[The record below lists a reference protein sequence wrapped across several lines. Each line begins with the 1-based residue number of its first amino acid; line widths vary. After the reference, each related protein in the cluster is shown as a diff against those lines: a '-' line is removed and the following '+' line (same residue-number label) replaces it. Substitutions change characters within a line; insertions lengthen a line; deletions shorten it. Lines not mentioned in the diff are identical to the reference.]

1 LFLNAGDHYQ
11 GTVWYTFQK
20 WKVVAKFV
28 KLMRHDA
35 MALGNHEF
43 DDGVDGLV
51 PFIRNKTDL
60 PILACNIDVSN
71 EPKLKNLI
79 KPSIIKKFEGRK
91 VAIIGY
97 ILPDTRWLSRPGKT
111 VVFNDEIVSIR
122 NEIENLRTE
131 HANSLNI
138 FIAVGH
144 SGIEK
149 DKEIAA
155 KIEDLDIVVGGHS
168 NTFLFTGAKPPSI
181 EKPYDRYP
189 VVFDHGMKG
198 KTLVVQASAFG
209 KYIGKLDTVFDE
221 NGMIVKYSGNP
232 ILLDNS
238 IAEGLKKIVF
248 RLIKQL

>member
-1 LFLNAGDHYQ
+1 
-11 GTVWYTFQK
+11 
-20 WKVVAKFV
+20 
-28 KLMRHDA
+28 

>member
-1 LFLNAGDHYQ
+1 M
-11 GTVWYTFQK
+11 
-20 WKVVAKFV
+20 AKFV

-51 PFIRNKTDL
+51 PFIINMTDL
-60 PILACNIDVSN
+60 PILSCNIDVSN

-79 KPSIIKKFEGRK
+79 KPSIIREFEGRK
-91 VAIIGY
+91 IAIIGY
-97 ILPDTRWLSRPGKT
+97 ITPDTKFLARPGNT
-111 VVFNDEIVSIR
+111 VIFNDEIVSIR
-122 NEIENLRTE
+122 NEIKNLQTE
-131 HANSLNI
+131 HGNSLNI

-168 NTFLFTGAKPPSI
+168 HTFLFTGAKPPSI
-181 EKPYDRYP
+181 EIPEDKYP
-189 VVFDHGMKG
+189 VVFDHGIKG
-198 KTLVVQASAFG
+198 KTLVVQAFAYG

-221 NGMIVKYSGNP
+221 NGTIVEFNGNP

-238 IAEGLKKIVF
+238 TAEGL
-248 RLIKQL
+248 